1 LLNIANNHAEAAKTK
16 LQSIR
21 EKSEKYR
28 ETLEKIMDEEVQLTM
43 SKGQEAINY
52 ARSIDSL
59 RQLHTSL
66 ITVSLQYIEAKSD
79 HEELQA
85 RNVDMMRRLKE
96 KENEVEA
103 ATRAVKD
110 IADKYTRAV
119 KRLSDAMNEDAAFL
133 AFYNAMPDE
142 EKERTPDELQGE
154 IDSKQARLALL
165 HEGDPTL
172 IRTFEERARTISRL
186 TERVTTNE
194 SGLEQLEASVVEIR
208 EQWEP
213 QLDSLVSKISDAFA
227 ESFLRIESAG
237 EVVIHKAGDEG
248 RDFENWAIHIRCRFR
263 EGEEMQTLDSH
274 RQSGGERAVCTIFY
288 LMALQTLSRAPFRVV
303 DEINQGMDP
312 KNERIVHERMVDIAC
327 GTSVQRPEV
336 DGKAL
341 ATGTNENG
349 AGGQLSQYFLITPKL
364 LSGLKYVPGMTV
376 HCIASGEYMP
386 EKEGAVSFPG
396 YLKKKLALLQN
407 RGGLIGAA
415 A

>member
-1 LLNIANNHAEAAKTK
+1 MNE
-16 LQSIR
+16 
-21 EKSEKYR
+21 
-28 ETLEKIMDEEVQLTM
+28 ETQLTVT
-43 SKGQEAINY
+43 KAQEAINY
-52 ARSIDSL
+52 ARAIDSL
-59 RQLHTSL
+59 RQLHTQL
-66 ITVSLQYIEAKSD
+66 ITVNLQYIEAKSD
-79 HEELQA
+79 HEELEA
-85 RNVDMMRRLKE
+85 RNINMTNRLRE
-96 KENEVEA
+96 KERELEA
-103 ATRAVKD
+103 ADRAVKD
-110 IADKYTRAV
+110 LIERYKRAV
-119 KRLSDAMNEDAAFL
+119 KRLSDAMEADAALRDYF
-133 AFYNAMPDE
+133 NDMTE
-142 EKERTPDELQGE
+142 EERQRTPEELQGE

-172 IRTFEERARTISRL
+172 IRTFEDRARTISHL
-186 TERVTTNE
+186 TERVTNNE

-213 QLDSLVSKISDAFA
+213 RLDELISKISDAFA

-237 EVVIHKAGDEG
+237 EVIIHKAGEEG
-248 RDFENWAIHIRCRFR
+248 RDFENWAVHIRCRFR

-312 KNERIVHERMVDIAC
+312 RNERIVHERMVDIAC
-327 GTSVQRPEV
+327 GTSIQRPDA
-336 DGKAL
+336 DGEAL
-341 ATGTNENG
+341 ATGQNENG

-386 EKEGAVSFPG
+386 EKEGPESSFPG
-396 YLKKKLALLQN
+396 YLKTKLALLKN
-407 RGGLIGAA
+407 RGSLIGAA